1 MYNIVTD
8 PAPGYTKPYHQSDA
22 GMATPIAPPAPTAL
36 EAKKSSAN
44 TTLLATGNFS
54 NLTVVCCG
62 REWLLHRSVVCMH
75 STYFMKACTGM
86 FQEAQT
92 RRIDLGADDPD
103 LVHAMITFLYIDDY
117 DEPINIVKA
126 YPEGAVDA
134 EPDAL
139 FHLHLNVLAD
149 KYDIAA
155 LERVTISRFHAL
167 AEANW
172 NKPCFAE
179 WIHQHFL
186 DIVQPTEDN
195 QALHNAGG
203 SSFGFTVA
211 QNFLAGRTWRC
222 GGGCGTTFTMHDSCA
237 PQKYQVPNGTPT
249 GCPCCGA
256 LAKKLEEW
264 DPNRFTGPGSVRL
277 PRAEDYD
284 LWTPY

>member
-8 PAPGYTKPYHQSDA
+8 PGPGYTNPYNQPDA
-22 GMATPIAPPAPTAL
+22 GMAIPIAPRAPIAL
-36 EAKKSSAN
+36 AAKKSSAN
-44 TTLLATGNFS
+44 ATLLATGNFS
-54 NLTVVCCG
+54 DLTVVCCG
-62 REWLLHRSVVCMH
+62 REWLLHRSVICMH

-92 RRIDLGADDPD
+92 RRIDLSADDPA
-103 LVHAMITFLYIDDY
+103 LLHAMITFLYIDDY

-126 YPEGAVDA
+126 YPEGAVNA

-149 KYDIAA
+149 KYDNAA
-155 LERVTISRFHAL
+155 LERMTISRFHAL

-179 WIHQHFL
+179 WVYQVNTIDTKRDSFIKVVNDNMAKHFL

-195 QALHNAGG
+195 QAVHHAGG

-211 QNFLAGRTWRC
+211 QKFLAGRTWRC
-222 GGGCGTTFTMHDSCA
+222 GGGCGTTFTMHESCS
-237 PQKYQVPNGTPT
+237 
-249 GCPCCGA
+249 
-256 LAKKLEEW
+256 
-264 DPNRFTGPGSVRL
+264 F
-277 PRAEDYD
+277 
-284 LWTPY
+284 